1 MNPAESTETMQS
13 DFTTTTTTSTI
24 PANDDVMKP
33 ITPFKVIFE
42 TVQDGKSCVNLF
54 DKVEIKKQH
63 LSAKDSKTKSTL
75 ASGLLSM
82 LSGGGSGANR

>member
-13 DFTTTTTTSTI
+13 DVTTTTTTSTI

>member
-13 DFTTTTTTSTI
+13 DVTTSTI
-24 PANDDVMKP
+24 PADDLKP

-54 DKVEIKKQH
+54 DKVEIKKQD
-63 LSAKDSKTKSTL
+63 SAGATPKDSKTTRRSSL

-82 LSGGGSGANR
+82 LTGGSNR

>member
-13 DFTTTTTTSTI
+13 DVTTTTTTSTI

-82 LSGGGSGANR
+82 LSGGGSSANR

>member
-13 DFTTTTTTSTI
+13 DVSITTTTSTI
-24 PANDDVMKP
+24 PADDLMKP

-54 DKVEIKKQH
+54 DKVEIKKQD
-63 LSAKDSKTKSTL
+63 LSAKDSKTKSS
-75 ASGLLSM
+75 SGLFSM

>member
-1 MNPAESTETMQS
+1 MNAAKSTETMQS
-13 DFTTTTTTSTI
+13 DVCITTTTSTI
-24 PANDDVMKP
+24 PADDLMKP

-54 DKVEIKKQH
+54 DKVEIKKQD
-63 LSAKDSKTKSTL
+63 LSAKDSKTKSS
-75 ASGLLSM
+75 SGLFSM

>member
-13 DFTTTTTTSTI
+13 DVTTTTTTSTI

-82 LSGGGSGANR
+82 LSGGESSANR